1 MMLRVI
7 GSKRSRTLRV
17 LWLLEELQLEYRH
30 DPAMPHSEEVLARN
44 PSGKIPVLVDGD
56 TILTDS
62 TAIMTYLADRHGRLT
77 FPAGTAAR
85 ARQDGYTGLLLD
97 EFDACLWSAAKH
109 GFVLPVEHR
118 CPEIKPVLRW
128 EFGQA
133 AARLAASMQED
144 RFLVGDEPTIPD
156 IILAHCLLWARL
168 ARMEHGQP
176 ALDTFLKQMCKRPS
190 FSAISGD
197 SQ

>member
-1 MMLRVI
+1 MMLHVI

-30 DPAMPHSEEVLARN
+30 DPAMPHSEQVLARN
-44 PSGKIPVLVDGD
+44 PSGKIPVLVDCG
-56 TILTDS
+56 TTVTDS

-77 FPAGTAAR
+77 FPAGTVER

-109 GFVLPVEHR
+109 SFVLPVEHR
-118 CPEIKPVLRW
+118 CREIKPVLRW

-144 RFLVGDEPTIPD
+144 RFLVGDKPTIPD

-168 ARMEHGQP
+168 AQMEHGQP
-176 ALDTFLKQMCKRPS
+176 ALDTYLKQMCKRPS

-197 SQ
+197 SK